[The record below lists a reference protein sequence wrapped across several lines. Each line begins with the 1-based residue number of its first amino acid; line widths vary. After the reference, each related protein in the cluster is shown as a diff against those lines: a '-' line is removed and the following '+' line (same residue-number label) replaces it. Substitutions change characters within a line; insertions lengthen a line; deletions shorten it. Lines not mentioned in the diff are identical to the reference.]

1 MQLYAL
7 ELWDAKE
14 KDLENEGNAFL
25 DLVGEDEIATKE
37 DDLKPQ
43 KPIFAMNTIEISAFF
58 TALWKYLCKEEGV
71 DKFKLWAK
79 KSKNGEIIEEPTK
92 LKAYDDTAEGILPR
106 TDFIGTGSG
115 GPNIGNRLKIV
126 SAYLLSNIGLDHNF
140 YCKDIPPRYKDVEV
154 DFKNYEDLSQKF

>member
-1 MQLYAL
+1 
-7 ELWDAKE
+7 
-14 KDLENEGNAFL
+14 
-25 DLVGEDEIATKE
+25 
-37 DDLKPQ
+37 
-43 KPIFAMNTIEISAFF
+43 MNTIEISAFF